1 MDSRAL
7 VSAAEVARRLGSSI
21 PRVKRAI
28 DRLGLDVEHGPGGR
42 VLLTDEQVGRL
53 LGVLGSRAVDD
64 GLTATQTSVLAALR
78 RAPLGLASARAV
90 ARRAGLSP
98 TAAAQALGELRRRGL
113 VDARPASIAAGR
125 ARTVELLEPSWD
137 ARWPALAPTLAHVRA
152 PQTVA
157 APRAERVP
165 GRLRHLFW
173 NSAPE
178 QLDVQRCGGSIAR
191 RLLRSGD
198 LEGLAWGV
206 AHLRAQDWEHGATA
220 RGLDARTRRLARNL
234 AAAA

>member
-1 MDSRAL
+1 MDSL
-7 VSAAEVARRLGSSI
+7 GPVSAAEVARRLGSSI

-28 DRLGLDVEHGPGGR
+28 ERLGLDVEHGPGGR

-53 LGVLGSRAVDD
+53 LEALGSRAVDD
-64 GLTATQTSVLAALR
+64 GLTATQTSVLAALSS
-78 RAPLGLASARAV
+78 APLGLASARAV
-90 ARRAGLSP
+90 ARRGGLSP
-98 TAAAQALGELRRRGL
+98 TAAARALGELCRRGL
-113 VDARPASIAAGR
+113 VEARPARIAAGR
-125 ARTVELLEPSWD
+125 ARTVELLAPSWD
-137 ARWPALAPTLAHVRA
+137 ARWPALAPTLARVQAPRA
-152 PQTVA
+152 VA

-165 GRLRHLFW
+165 GRLGHLFW

-198 LEGLAWGV
+198 LEGLAWGA
-206 AHLRAQDWEHGATA
+206 AHLRTQDWQHGATA
-220 RGLDARTRRLARNL
+220 RGLDAPTRRLAHNL

>member
-1 MDSRAL
+1 MDSSAS
-7 VSAAEVARRLGSSI
+7 VSAAEVAQRLGSSI

-28 DRLGLDVEHGPGGR
+28 GRLGLDVEQRPGGR
-42 VLLTDEQVGRL
+42 VLLTDEQVRRL
-53 LGVLGSRAVDD
+53 LEALGTRAVDD
-64 GLTATQTSVLAALR
+64 GLTATQASVLAALA
-78 RAPLGLASARAV
+78 RAPLGLTSARAV

-98 TAAAQALGELRRRGL
+98 TTSARALGELRRRGL
-113 VDARPASIAAGR
+113 VEAQPTRIAAGR
-125 ARTVELLEPSWD
+125 ARTVELLAPSWD
-137 ARWPALAPTLAHVRA
+137 ARWPALAPTLARVQPPLA
-152 PQTVA
+152 AV

-178 QLDVQRCGGSIAR
+178 QLDMQRSGGSIAR

-198 LEGLAWGV
+198 LEGLAWGA
-206 AHLRAQDWEHGATA
+206 AHLRAQDWEHGAAA

-234 AAAA
+234 AAAG